1 MGGRQGT
8 CSCCSRDKIR
18 FLWVMTI
25 VGSGH
30 VPSPPN
36 LLLGFP
42 EYLTRATPGGCSWAP
57 GRWSWTKKSVNDCWL
72 LLLLLPDLCSA
83 ILQPS
88 AITHLIIPAP
98 STAFWCQLCIRSLR
112 TKRRWLLMALGLQI
126 LIRVYH
132 CNISHVILSNQNFEN
147 KTKKRSIKYKYFENM
162 IK

>member
-1 MGGRQGT
+1 MGSFKIEKTCSYYNWIFFFKCPNISIEAVTLVAVGGRQGT

-72 LLLLLPDLCSA
+72 LLLRPDLCSA

-98 STAFWCQLCIRSLR
+98 STAFWCQLCIRPLR
-112 TKRRWLLMALGLQI
+112 TKRR
-126 LIRVYH
+126 
-132 CNISHVILSNQNFEN
+132 
-147 KTKKRSIKYKYFENM
+147 
-162 IK
+162 

>member
-1 MGGRQGT
+1 MEAWIVATVGNDLKYYLKNSGRDQHRDSSYERGRGLPVGGRQGT

-42 EYLTRATPGGCSWAP
+42 EYLTRATPGGCSEAP

-72 LLLLLPDLCSA
+72 LLLLRPDLCSA

-88 AITHLIIPAP
+88 AITHPSQLHPLLSDANCASARYAP
-98 STAFWCQLCIRSLR
+98 SVDDSQW
-112 TKRRWLLMALGLQI
+112 
-126 LIRVYH
+126 H
-132 CNISHVILSNQNFEN
+132 
-147 KTKKRSIKYKYFENM
+147 
-162 IK
+162 